1 MSEIND
7 NQSYQYDIP
16 QDPDHN
22 LVPTNLETSQPLN
35 YYEIIY
41 GVLFEPVQTMKRVV
55 QNPPLGATLV
65 IVISL
70 SLVSL
75 LTNLYTSAHGGS
87 ANLGQEMGLPIA
99 SAKMFSEAL
108 RVAAPMLA
116 ILGTLFYFVKWFFYS
131 ALLHLLADFYGGK
144 GEARTVFVVYGLAGL
159 PSVFLIPLDVLT
171 TLALPTLATLA
182 NTLGGLVVLIWG
194 FILLTIGL
202 RESHLLS
209 TGRAVAVILTP
220 VAVVFILIILSLVG
234 FMSAMSAFMPAT
246 W

>member
-7 NQSYQYDIP
+7 HQSNQYDIP

-22 LVPTNLETSQPLN
+22 VVPVKPEAPGPLN

-55 QNPPLGATLV
+55 QSPPLGATLI

-70 SLVSL
+70 SLLSL
-75 LTNLYTSAHGGS
+75 LTSLYTSAHGGS
-87 ANLGQEMGLPIA
+87 ANFGQEIGLPIA
-99 SAKMFSEAL
+99 RAKVFSDAL
-108 RVAAPMLA
+108 RAAAPMLA
-116 ILGTLFYFVKWFFYS
+116 ILGSLFFFVKWFFYS

-159 PSVFLIPLDVLT
+159 PAVFLIPLDVLT
-171 TLALPTLATLA
+171 TLVLPNLATVVS
-182 NTLGGLVVLIWG
+182 TLGGLMVLIWG
-194 FILLTIGL
+194 FILLTIGM
-202 RESHLLS
+202 REAHLLS

-220 VAVVFILIILSLVG
+220 VAAVFILIILSLVG
-234 FMSAMSAFMPAT
+234 LMSAMSAFIPR